1 MWSNPRARASVE
13 CWEMDRGDVREETLV
28 GNACVGKP
36 VSQGNMVILLSLAE
50 EMEPTP
56 EFLSPHMPTQ
66 AAEQ

>member
-1 MWSNPRARASVE
+1 
-13 CWEMDRGDVREETLV
+13 MDRGDVREETLV

-50 EMEPTP
+50 GMEPTP
-56 EFLSPHMPTQ
+56 ELLSPHMPTQ